1 MSEMSSLRDEAKES
15 RASKARNM
23 GVKISTADERDDYG
37 VGKTGPGPG
46 GDRTPDPT
54 VYADGYGNPPGKTKR
69 TIGRVVGDVVP
80 GEKSRKRNDRP
91 AYADGG
97 RVKKGK
103 GTTVNVIVAGH
114 GAAPEPA
121 MPLPPVPVPAP
132 APAPVAP
139 AVAPA
144 GPAAAVPAPMLRKRG
159 GRVPMTAGAGSG
171 EGRLEKI
178 KEYGGNA
185 KTGKRR

>member
-1 MSEMSSLRDEAKES
+1 MSDMSSLRDEAKES

-23 GVKISTADERDDYG
+23 GVKISTADEREDYG
-37 VGKTGPGPG
+37 AGKTGPGPDG
-46 GDRTPDPT
+46 ERTPDPT
-54 VYADGYGNPPGKTKR
+54 IYASGYGNPPGKTKG
-69 TIGRVVGDVVP
+69 TIGRVIGDVVP

-97 RVKKGK
+97 RVKKSR

-114 GAAPEPA
+114 GAS
-121 MPLPPVPVPAP
+121 
-132 APAPVAP
+132 PAPVMP
-139 AVAPA
+139 P
-144 GPAAAVPAPMLRKRG
+144 AAVPAPPPAPGPVGLPAVPPGAPATGLPAPMMRKRG
-159 GRVPMTAGAGSG
+159 GRVAMTAGAGSG

-185 KTGKRR
+185 KARR